1 MHFRFTIE
9 VLGMI
14 IALCTPNWWVI
25 FTLILRIEINLE
37 FDIVTIRTQNTFWYS
52 IVIVVFDCDCW
63 VQFALEPSV
72 ESWNKLLDSQQIISN
87 QPDCSSCLGTMI
99 LALATEKNG
108 PSFILV
114 KKWNL
119 FREFRNDWRLLG
131 EDSTLESMFDQNKFY
146 VKLIFDFSHLEW

>member
-14 IALCTPNWWVI
+14 IAFHTPSWWVI
-25 FTLILRIEINLE
+25 FTLIIRIEINLE

-63 VQFALEPSV
+63 VQFAFEPSV
-72 ESWNKLLDSQQIISN
+72 ESWNKSLDSQQIISN

-131 EDSTLESMFDQNKFY
+131 DDSTLESMFDQNKFY